1 MKTSPTFSKLK
12 NLSSLDLTLPD
23 IYEQMGYGQSV
34 PDDSLIRETLSV
46 LAEIKHFLR
55 PRYTFFMTDGTL
67 DTDRHTLTVGE
78 NRFDIGRIISRQ
90 LRGSSAFAFFI
101 ATAGIEFEHWQES
114 LKHDNDMV
122 RVFIG
127 DAIGSVI
134 AEKTADR
141 MEQSLQD
148 AIASRGWR
156 HTNRF
161 SPGYCGWHVSQQ
173 QTLFPMFGEDGTCG
187 VRLTPSS
194 LMLPI
199 KSVSGVIG
207 LGENVRKLEYSCG
220 LCDYKMCYKRRK
232 TAK

>member
-1 MKTSPTFSKLK
+1 MKTSPTFSQLK

-34 PDDSLIRETLSV
+34 PDDALIRETLSV

-148 AIASRGWR
+148 AIASRGWH